1 MRLPSQGWLICLVA
15 VAASAPAMAAS
26 DDGTGNAVDFD
37 IGGVFIE
44 DGTWLRDISTLNVPG
59 RQWQRR
65 RATLEATLEVGS
77 KVEFVAEGGYNNDG
91 GYRWRDAYLDINLP
105 GPYEVR
111 LGLMKPDFG
120 LAWSSSLKNLLT
132 PERSIALDMLDLNR
146 APGLLLTTTPGDH
159 RAEFGW
165 FEQQN
170 DDGETISSQ
179 LVRYLYRH
187 EGDDDYW
194 QAGFSL
200 AHEDYDRAV
209 YRVRSRA
216 ETTAM
221 DNFLRT
227 ERITTEYINE
237 AGTDLLYQRGR
248 LMLLAE
254 ALVTE
259 VRSPREG
266 DRHYAGGYAQ
276 AAWLLTADSHRIG
289 GGNLQR
295 LNPAGSVAV
304 ELVAGFGA
312 ADIYSRADGFEATT
326 HSIGVNFYQGDHIK
340 VMTQLDW
347 LDVRRGRYA
356 GQEGMAALLRLQ
368 YRL

>member
-1 MRLPSQGWLICLVA
+1 MSWQPHRGLALLVA
-15 VAASAPAMAAS
+15 LAAGSPVMAAS
-26 DDGTGNAVDFD
+26 DDGNGTAVDFD

-44 DGTWLRDISTLNVPG
+44 DATWLRDVSALNVPEQ
-59 RQWQRR
+59 QWQRR
-65 RATLEATLEVGS
+65 RATLEATLEIGS
-77 KVEFVAEGGYNNDG
+77 KLEFVAEGGYNNDG
-91 GYRWRDAYLDINLP
+91 GYRWRDAYLDVNLP
-105 GPYEVR
+105 GPYQVK

-146 APGLLLTTTPGDH
+146 APGLLLTATPGDH

-170 DDGETISSQ
+170 DDGETISS
-179 LVRYLYRH
+179 LLTRYLYRY
-187 EGDDDYW
+187 EGDNNYW

-237 AGTDLLYQRGR
+237 AGIDLLYQHGR
-248 LMLLAE
+248 LLLLAE
-254 ALVTE
+254 AIVTR

-266 DRHYAGGYAQ
+266 DRHYEGGYAQ
-276 AAWLLTADSHRIG
+276 ASWMLTADAHRIG

-295 LNPAGSVAV
+295 LNPAGVAAV
-304 ELVAGFGA
+304 ELVAGVGA
-312 ADIYSRADGFEATT
+312 ADIYSRANGFEAMT
-326 HSIGVNFYQGDHIK
+326 HSLGINFYQGDHIK
-340 VMTQLDW
+340 VMTQVDW
-347 LDVRRGRYA
+347 LDIRRGRYA
-356 GQEGMAALLRLQ
+356 GQQGLAALMRLQ
-368 YRL
+368 YRF